1 MIFDPNIIIGL
12 MSNKYKERRLSMKK
26 LKKPTSK
33 RTENLNKVRIHG
45 LMAASEPG
53 SKYQGCQNPRG
64 CGCAAC

>member
-1 MIFDPNIIIGL
+1 
-12 MSNKYKERRLSMKK
+12 MSNKQKGGYTMKQ

-33 RTENLNKVRIHG
+33 RTENLNKVRVLG
-45 LMAASEPG
+45 TKTASEPG

>member
-1 MIFDPNIIIGL
+1 
-12 MSNKYKERRLSMKK
+12 MKK
-26 LKKPTSK
+26 LKKPTSQ

-45 LMAASEPG
+45 TLAASEPG

>member
-1 MIFDPNIIIGL
+1 MGV
-12 MSNKYKERRLSMKK
+12 MSNKQKGGYTMKQ

-33 RTENLNKVRIHG
+33 RTENLNKVRVLG
-45 LMAASEPG
+45 TKTASEPG